1 MTSKDRAILK
11 MRGVQFQYPTAESAI
26 LNDVSVQVSLNSR
39 VGVLGPNGAHIK
51 NLQEVLRCKMGVADG
66 SSKPGSRFVR

>member
-11 MRGVQFQYPTAESAI
+11 MRGVRFQYPTAEAAI

-39 VGVLGPNGAHIK
+39 VGVLGPNGAGK
-51 NLQEVLRCKMGVADG
+51 STMM
-66 SSKPGSRFVR
+66 